1 MDETT
6 LDERRQTLARDIG
19 DVRLAAVE
27 CGDDVLEHVDDENA
41 AAGLGERGCEGH
53 ADVACADDGR
63 VVVGALSHGRQ
74 G

>member
-1 MDETT
+1 MDEIT
-6 LDERRQTLARDIG
+6 LDERRQALARDIG

-27 CGDDVLEHVDDENA
+27 SGDDVLEHVDDENA
-41 AAGLGERGCEGH
+41 AACLGERGGERH
-53 ADVACADDGR
+53 AHVARADDGR